1 MAASYP
7 SLKPLGYWVE
17 NLFKRLQTTQAWLT
31 QGPPKTFWVSG
42 FFFPQGFMT
51 GTLQNHARKYAIAID
66 TLNFGFKILEQEEPE
81 QLAAATAV
89 LVEARKR
96 IYGLL
101 AQ

>member
-1 MAASYP
+1 MELWSEGKQLGAAVWQVS
-7 SLKPLGYWVE
+7 PL
-17 NLFKRLQTTQAWLT
+17 N
-31 QGPPKTFWVSG
+31 
-42 FFFPQGFMT
+42 
-51 GTLQNHARKYAIAID
+51 D
-66 TLNFGFKILEQEEPE
+66 PE